1 MSEETR
7 LSIRSRAFLKQVW
20 ALTKPYWQSEERWVA
35 GGMLAA
41 VVALNLGM
49 VYMTVLLN
57 KWYNAFYNSI
67 QNRDFP
73 EFKHQL
79 VLFLALAMT
88 YIVIAMVQLA
98 VNMSLQIRWR
108 RWITNVYFGEWL
120 RDNVFYRLELKNYG
134 TDNPDQRMQEDL
146 KIFTIS
152 TLTLGLD
159 LMRSVVSL
167 FSFIFILWT
176 LSGPLNLTLGGH
188 AVTIPGY
195 MVWVAVVY
203 ALFGSWLAHKIGRPL
218 IGLNFYQQK
227 YEADLRFALVRMRE
241 NAEGIAL
248 YGGHEDERK
257 NLSGRFR
264 HISLNWAALIRSRLQ
279 LLGYSST
286 YSQLA
291 TVFPLVVAS
300 PRYFSGAIQLGDLM
314 QINSAFGRVQD
325 ALSWFVDSYASLAE
339 YKATCDRLISFHLA
353 ITKASEE
360 GRTAGGIRISTNGSA
375 RIAARDLHLATPDG
389 RVLLRDLDTTFS
401 PGEHTLVTGPSG
413 SGKSTL
419 FRALS
424 GIWPFGSGV
433 VETPGEGR
441 IMFLPQKPYLP
452 LGTLREV
459 VAYPSE
465 GGRYGDEQIVEVLK
479 ACRLEELTTRLN
491 ETDNWSM
498 RLSPGEQQRLA
509 IARALLN
516 RPDWLFLDEATAA
529 LDQDT
534 EAYLYQLLRER
545 LPDATLISIAHR
557 AHVAAHHRR
566 RLELVPGA
574 DGGRFE
580 SAAIQSA

>member
-1 MSEETR
+1 MTEDTR

-20 ALTKPYWQSEERWVA
+20 ALTRPYWSSEEKWIARS
-35 GGMLAA
+35 MLAA
-41 VVALNLGM
+41 VVALNLGL

-79 VLFLALAMT
+79 WLFLALALI
-88 YIVIAMVQLA
+88 YILIAVVQLG
-98 VNMSLQIRWR
+98 VNMMLQIRWR

-146 KIFTIS
+146 KIFTTS
-152 TLTLGLD
+152 TLSLGLD

-167 FSFIFILWT
+167 FSFVFILWG
-176 LSGPLNLTLGGH
+176 LSGPLSFALGGQQI
-188 AVTIPGY
+188 TIPGY

-203 ALFGSWLAHKIGRPL
+203 ALLGSWLAHRIGRPL
-218 IGLNFYQQK
+218 IGLNFFQQK

-248 YGGHEDERK
+248 YGGHEDERG
-257 NLSGRFR
+257 NLVSRFKQ
-264 HISLNWAALIRSRLQ
+264 ISQNWAALMRSRLN

-291 TVFPLVVAS
+291 TVFPLVVAA

-314 QINSAFGRVQD
+314 QISSAFGRVQD
-325 ALSWFVDSYASLAE
+325 ALSWFVDSYSSLAE
-339 YKATCDRLISFHLA
+339 YKATCDRLITFHHS
-353 ITKASEE
+353 ISKAGEE
-360 GRTAGGIRISTNGSA
+360 ARAGGISVTSDSA
-375 RIAARDLHLATPDG
+375 GNIAARQLRVALPDG
-389 RVLLRDLDTTFS
+389 RVLLRDIETVFT
-401 PGEHTLVTGPSG
+401 PGENTLVTGPSG

-424 GIWPFGSGV
+424 GIWPFGSGT
-433 VETPGEGR
+433 VELPADAKV
-441 IMFLPQKPYLP
+441 MFLPQKPYLP

-459 VAYPSE
+459 VSYPSTIS
-465 GGRYGDEQIVEVLK
+465 GHDDAAIAEVLRL
-479 ACRLEELTTRLN
+479 CRLEHLIERLN
-491 ETDNWSM
+491 DSDNWSM

-509 IARALLN
+509 VARALLN
-516 RPDWLFLDEATAA
+516 RPQWLFLDEATAA
-529 LDQDT
+529 LDADT
-534 EAYLYQLLRER
+534 EGYLYRLLRER
-545 LPDATLISIAHR
+545 LPQTTLISIAHR
-557 AHVAAHHRR
+557 THVAEHHQRR
-566 RLELVPGA
+566 MTLVPGE
-574 DGGRFE
+574 DGARFE
-580 SAAIQSA
+580 VAPISAG